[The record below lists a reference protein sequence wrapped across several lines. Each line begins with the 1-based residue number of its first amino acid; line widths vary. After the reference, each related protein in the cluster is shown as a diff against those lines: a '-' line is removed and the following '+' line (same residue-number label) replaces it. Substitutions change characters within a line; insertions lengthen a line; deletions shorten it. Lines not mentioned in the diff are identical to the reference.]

1 MVRRSSS
8 SRRSM
13 LKLAVFDLDGTLKPL
28 SDPYTYLHR
37 RLGVLDEA
45 EAFTAKGFRGEITYE
60 EWLHLD
66 VNLWRGAP
74 RSLLEETLREVPY
87 LPGARETI
95 SSLQARGATVAII
108 SSGLLL
114 HAELVAAEL
123 GIGPVIGNEILFAGD
138 GHDAVVSGARVHVPY
153 NGKGAVMERLQAQL
167 NVTPA
172 QCLAVG
178 DGSGDIP
185 LFERAAVG
193 VAVGPRNP
201 KVAAAADIVLPE
213 SDLRPLLNRLH
224 RHAPHLWS

>member
-1 MVRRSSS
+1 L
-8 SRRSM
+8 

-37 RLGVLDEA
+37 RLGVQEEA
-45 EAFTAKGFRGEITYE
+45 EAFTARGLRGEITYE

-66 VNLWRGAP
+66 VNLWRGTP
-74 RSLLEETLREVPY
+74 RSILKETLREVPY
-87 LPGARETI
+87 LPGARETVAA
-95 SSLQARGATVAII
+95 LRARGTTVAII

-114 HAELVAAEL
+114 HAELVAADL

-138 GHDAVVSGARVHVPY
+138 GDDAVVSGCAVLVPY

-201 KVAAAADIVLPE
+201 KVIEAADIVLPE
-213 SDLRPLLNRLH
+213 PDLRPLLGRL
-224 RHAPHLWS
+224 RDHAPHLWP